1 MNTFILAG
9 GKGTRFREET
19 ILKPKPMIE
28 INKTPMMIHIIN
40 HYRYFGQNEFT
51 ILAGIKIDYIVDYFK
66 SNFDE
71 LQNNTF
77 NYFDSKVKI
86 LDTGEET
93 MTGGRIKRGIEDLN
107 EDKFMLTYGDGISD
121 VNIRELTNFF
131 ENSSFKAVVTAVRPP
146 ARFGRLKLDKDNVTE
161 FGEKNQTDE
170 GWINGGF
177 FVLDKSVID
186 YIPDDQTIFE
196 KEPLENLSKDGK
208 LGAFIHEG
216 FWQPVDTIR
225 EKEILEEKFLTD
237 PLDWL

>member
-1 MNTFILAG
+1 MNTLILAG

-28 INKTPMMIHIIN
+28 INKIPMLIHIIN
-40 HYRYFGQNEFT
+40 HYRYFGQNDFT
-51 ILAGIKIDYIVDYFK
+51 ILAGMKIDYIVDYFK

-71 LQNNTF
+71 LENNTF
-77 NYFDSKVKI
+77 NYFDSKIKI

-93 MTGGRIKRGIEDLN
+93 MTGGRIKRGIENLN
-107 EDKFMLTYGDGISD
+107 EDQFMLTYGDGISD
-121 VNIRELTNFF
+121 VNIRELINFF

-186 YIPDDQTIFE
+186 YIPDDRTIFE

-237 PLDWL
+237 PLNWL

>member
-1 MNTFILAG
+1 
-9 GKGTRFREET
+9 
-19 ILKPKPMIE
+19 
-28 INKTPMMIHIIN
+28 
-40 HYRYFGQNEFT
+40 
-51 ILAGIKIDYIVDYFK
+51 
-66 SNFDE
+66 
-71 LQNNTF
+71 
-77 NYFDSKVKI
+77 
-86 LDTGEET
+86 DTGEET

>member
-19 ILKPKPMIE
+19 VLKPKPMIE
-28 INKTPMMIHIIN
+28 INKIPMLIHIIN
-40 HYRYFGQNEFT
+40 HYRFFGQNEFT
-51 ILAGIKIDYIVDYFK
+51 ILAGIKIEFILDYFK
-66 SNFDE
+66 SNFEEFGD
-71 LQNNTF
+71 NTF
-77 NYFDSKVKI
+77 TYFDSKVKV
-86 LDTGEET
+86 LDTGKET
-93 MTGGRIKRGIEDLN
+93 MTGGRIKKGIENLN
-107 EDKFMLTYGDGISD
+107 GDKFMVTYGDGISD
-121 VNIRELTNFF
+121 VNIAELINFF
-131 ENSSFKAVVTAVRPP
+131 EKNSFKAVVTAVRPP
-146 ARFGRLKLDKDNVTE
+146 ARFGRLKIDSNKVTE

-186 YIPDDQTIFE
+186 YIPDDRTVFE

-225 EKEILEEKFLTD
+225 EKEILEERFQSQ
-237 PLDWL
+237 PLEWL